1 MLRRRIGC
9 NIHRRLCPAFF
20 RKDGYKFDISNI
32 YTSLFIVFYNIC
44 HWSGQAD
51 SMFYHWSLVWS
62 LFILSLFTGHCSL
75 WFVVCALC
83 FVDWCYS
90 SCACSDHYRFVQ
102 FAHSSLFTVDCS
114 LCFVICALY
123 NVDRCYCYSACS
135 DHYRFVRMSPAAL
148 LVPLRSQHVPVLVST
163 LTARLRKGVSGR
175 WFCVISRYFQS
186 SRDIPASLDVAYP
199 VFIIVIRSN
208 DEGLSGSSV
217 EFSCEFQIQVRKFC
231 KSRHTIL
238 E

>member
-1 MLRRRIGC
+1 MVRS
-9 NIHRRLCPAFF
+9 LCVGP
-20 RKDGYKFDISNI
+20 
-32 YTSLFIVFYNIC
+32 
-44 HWSGQAD
+44 H
-51 SMFYHWSLVWS
+51 LVPPEPVPKS
-62 LFILSLFTGHCSL
+62 YEESKSPTGASCVCSDHYRFEQFAHSSLFTGHCSL

-148 LVPLRSQHVPVLVST
+148 LVPLRSLHVPVLVST
-163 LTARLRKGVSGR
+163 LTARPRKGVSRR
-175 WFCVISRYFQS
+175 WFLCHFKIFSIFQRYPGVPWCCLSCFYNCHQVK
-186 SRDIPASLDVAYP
+186 RRRSL
-199 VFIIVIRSN
+199 RL
-208 DEGLSGSSV
+208 LSWV
-217 EFSCEFQIQVRKFC
+217 
-231 KSRHTIL
+231 
-238 E
+238 

>member
-1 MLRRRIGC
+1 MVRS
-9 NIHRRLCPAFF
+9 LCVGP
-20 RKDGYKFDISNI
+20 
-32 YTSLFIVFYNIC
+32 
-44 HWSGQAD
+44 H
-51 SMFYHWSLVWS
+51 LVPPEPVPKS
-62 LFILSLFTGHCSL
+62 YEESKSPTGASCVCSDHYRFEQFAHSSLFTGHCSL

-148 LVPLRSQHVPVLVST
+148 LVPLRSLHVPVLVST
-163 LTARLRKGVSGR
+163 LTAWPRKGVSGR

-186 SRDIPASLDVAYP
+186 LRGIPSSLDVAYP
-199 VFIIVIRSN
+199 VFYQCHQVKRQRT
-208 DEGLSGSSV
+208 LSPLSWV
-217 EFSCEFQIQVRKFC
+217 
-231 KSRHTIL
+231 
-238 E
+238 